1 MPRGGARKG
10 AGRKPKPLAEK
21 IAAGN
26 PGRRPLKKVQF
37 QGESKQDLAVPEVL
51 NLLAKKSPVPPPTEI
66 YQDTIELLEPSGCLP
81 LIPRILIQNYVMAC
95 YYLSCAQYD
104 LSKTAILIQDKVDKQ
119 KFEISGFTDAYLK
132 LQKNAAVA
140 WQPIWDIVQRNSEV
154 IIDDPMKDMVA
165 YIVAGKQRK
174 KSRTGEPPDEQYGN
188 PQTADSKA
196 DSGEL

>member
-37 QGESKQDLAVPEVL
+37 EGESKQDLSVPNVL
-51 NLLAKKSPVPPPTEI
+51 NLLSRKSPVPPPTEI
-66 YQDTIELLEPSGCLP
+66 YRETIDLLEPSGCLP

-104 LSKTAILIQDKVDKQ
+104 LSKTATVVQ
-119 KFEISGFTDAYLK
+119 KNKNEFEITSFAEVYMK
-132 LQKNAAVA
+132 LQKNVITA

-188 PQTADSKA
+188 PQAADSEA
-196 DSGEL
+196 DSGKL